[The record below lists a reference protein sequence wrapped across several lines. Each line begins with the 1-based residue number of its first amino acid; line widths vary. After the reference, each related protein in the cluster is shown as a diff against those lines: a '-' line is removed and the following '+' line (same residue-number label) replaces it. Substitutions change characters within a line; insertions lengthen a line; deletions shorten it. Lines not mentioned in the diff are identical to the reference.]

1 MMGKRKKRMV
11 YLLVGVLL
19 FTVFAVWQNNDIVI
33 SRSEY
38 ESEKVPEAFEGFT
51 IAHISDLH
59 NKSFGK
65 EQSTLL
71 KKIKTISPDI
81 IVITGDLIDR
91 RRYDPE
97 PAIEFIQGAIKLA
110 PVYYVCGNHEAWSGK
125 YEEIK
130 EMLSAE
136 GVHILENTCEEIV
149 RGEETLNI
157 IGIADP
163 GLYTYGRDASE
174 IEENEE
180 AFSVSNILE
189 QWSGSKGFQ
198 ILLCH
203 RPELLSVYAEHDMD
217 LVFTGHAHGGQFRIP
232 GVGGFIAPNQGL
244 FPAYTSGAYIER
256 KTTMYVSRG
265 LGNSL
270 VPIRIFN
277 RPEIVVVTLKSELC

>member
-244 FPAYTSGAYIER
+244 FPTYTSGAYIER